1 MKWIR
6 KLNSGI
12 VSTMTIEERGELLT
26 GIVCLME
33 GIPFEKKLTGT
44 AAYAMGMLQ
53 EEKHKEEL
61 KAEKCS
67 AAGKKGGGNPR
78 LYAKKVGRAAKKKT
92 EPSSVKP
99 EVEERTK
106 IKEESPESVIAGYPC
121 GNELKDA
128 LRDFLAMRTRIRKP
142 VTVKAMKLLLN
153 QLEKL
158 ARDEQTKLTVVNQ
171 SVMNCWQGFYAAR
184 PERAEYG
191 PNGVKLKPES
201 EQLHDLD
208 DLF

>member
-53 EEKHKEEL
+53 EEKQKEEL

-78 LYAKKVGRAAKKKT
+78 LYAKQTSRAVRKKAEKT
-92 EPSSVKP
+92 ALPANTEATP
-99 EVEERTK
+99 EA
-106 IKEESPESVIAGYPC
+106 VIAGYSC
-121 GNELKDA
+121 GDELRDA
-128 LRDFLAMRTRIRKP
+128 LRDFVTERTRMRKP

-153 QLEKL
+153 QLDKL
-158 ARDEQTKLTVVNQ
+158 ARDEAGKLAVVNQ
-171 SVMNCWQGFYAAR
+171 SIMNGWQSFYAVKSG
-184 PERAEYG
+184 RAEYG